1 MAGNSKRFSDAG
13 YKLPKF
19 FLKIGKT
26 TLIENVLNTYNDND
40 EFYLI
45 FNNSQKRK
53 YLEKILNLKKLKK
66 KMNISFIEDHNKGPV
81 FSIISANYKFY
92 NSKVLIA
99 YNDFL
104 VDWDYK
110 KFLRVAEGYD
120 GSIVSFKGFHPSSFT
135 GTLYCYLKSKNN
147 LITNLR
153 EKKSFT
159 KKTLHRTC
167 ISRNILF

>member
-13 YKLPKF
+13 YKLQN
-19 FLKIGKT
+19 FLKIGKA

-45 FNNSQKRK
+45 LIASKKKIFR
-53 YLEKILNLKKLKK
+53 KILNLKKIK

-99 YNDFL
+99 VTIF
-104 VDWDYK
+104 
-110 KFLRVAEGYD
+110 
-120 GSIVSFKGFHPSSFT
+120 
-135 GTLYCYLKSKNN
+135 
-147 LITNLR
+147 
-153 EKKSFT
+153 
-159 KKTLHRTC
+159 
-167 ISRNILF
+167 